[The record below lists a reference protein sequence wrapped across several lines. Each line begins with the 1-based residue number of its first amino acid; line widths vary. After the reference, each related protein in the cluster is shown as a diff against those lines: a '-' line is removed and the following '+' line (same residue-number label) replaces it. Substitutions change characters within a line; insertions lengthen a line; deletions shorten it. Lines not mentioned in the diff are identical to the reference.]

1 MELMDKFSS
10 ITEKL
15 GENPIDEEILHILKE
30 NKVLI
35 DEISNSVKTTKMFK
49 SASDEYEAF
58 KLEMF
63 SKREVSEQILFAYY
77 QLLSKMVY
85 APTSLYMIGSV
96 ILLMPLL
103 SDALKDK

>member
-15 GENPIDEEILHILKE
+15 GENPTDEEILHILKE

-49 SASDEYEAF
+49 SIIPQEN
-58 KLEMF
+58 
-63 SKREVSEQILFAYY
+63 
-77 QLLSKMVY
+77 
-85 APTSLYMIGSV
+85 
-96 ILLMPLL
+96 
-103 SDALKDK
+103 